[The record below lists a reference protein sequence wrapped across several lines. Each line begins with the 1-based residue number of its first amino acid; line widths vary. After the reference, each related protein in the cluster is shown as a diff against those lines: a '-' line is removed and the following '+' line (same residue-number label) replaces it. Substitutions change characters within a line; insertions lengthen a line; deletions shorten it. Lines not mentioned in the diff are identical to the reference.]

1 MIIYPHINELISKVD
16 CRFTLVVET
25 AKRARQLIAGDASLI
40 ESKSQ
45 KPGSVAVEE
54 IYADKLTYER
64 LREGIK

>member
-45 KPGSVAVEE
+45 KPVSVAVEE